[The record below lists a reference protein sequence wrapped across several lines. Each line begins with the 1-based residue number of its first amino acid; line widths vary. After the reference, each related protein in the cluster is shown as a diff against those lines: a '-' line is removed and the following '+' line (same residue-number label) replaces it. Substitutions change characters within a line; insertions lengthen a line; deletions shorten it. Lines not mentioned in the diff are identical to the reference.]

1 MIFSGGFRR
10 FEECFPHLC
19 HCGEGVELDNAMF
32 TLANLQI
39 ADHIPSI
46 IYDDPNNNNSVS
58 EPVIKEK
65 IETSKDLIFRPDRA
79 GPIKIL
85 PNLYLGNKKDS
96 SVLKSLKNVNISK

>member
-1 MIFSGGFRR
+1 
-10 FEECFPHLC
+10 
-19 HCGEGVELDNAMF
+19 MF

-96 SVLKSLKNVNISK
+96 SVLKSLKKCQHNTYTECHSRPTLLF